1 MDDTEKL
8 ATRRRKAKQK
18 RNNICV
24 GHQYAQRNTNN
35 VNNTWALPQTTGDKD
50 EHNIVFM
57 PFCVFF

>member
-18 RNNICV
+18 QNNICV

-35 VNNTWALPQTTGDKD
+35 VNNT
-50 EHNIVFM
+50 
-57 PFCVFF
+57 